1 MPRAAPAARLAPAA
15 RAHFHAR
22 VCRECCSKRDARSH
36 AAPAFLCSPCS
47 QMSSGV
53 SASVA
58 VAGPSGSSKGAP
70 ADPNAVAKRLQSE
83 LMSLMGA
90 PAPGVSAFP
99 DGDSLLAW
107 RGTIEGPPG
116 SAYEGLTYKLSLGF
130 PADYPFKAPLVL
142 FETPCFHP
150 NVDARGNICL
160 DILKEAW
167 SAAYSVRT
175 VLLSVQALLGEPNN
189 ESPLNVAAARLWP
202 DAAAYK
208 SVLLKKYEAG
218 VV

>member
-1 MPRAAPAARLAPAA
+1 M
-15 RAHFHAR
+15 
-22 VCRECCSKRDARSH
+22 
-36 AAPAFLCSPCS
+36 
-47 QMSSGV
+47 SGV
-53 SASVA
+53 SASFT
-58 VAGPSGSSKGAP
+58 VAGPSSSKGAP
-70 ADPNAVAKRLQSE
+70 VDPGAVAKRLQSE

-99 DGDSLLAW
+99 DGDSLLSW
-107 RGTIEGPPG
+107 RGTIEGPPS

-130 PADYPFKAPLVL
+130 PAEYPFKAPAVR

-150 NVDARGNICL
+150 NVDAHGNICL
-160 DILKEAW
+160 DILKEKW

-208 SVLLKKYEAG
+208 ATLLKKYEAG